1 MKQLKDVLYISL
13 LVFFFSVL
21 GIFSASAAAMYQA
34 TDSELTELSEIFNQ
48 LSNKQTEQQKLLTE
62 QTKRIEMLQIQL
74 ETSQKEIEISKQS
87 TEALQ
92 TSLTTANQSLQ
103 ESAAEAKRTH
113 DRLKRQ
119 RIIWGCVGL
128 IAGFMMGKS

>member
-1 MKQLKDVLYISL
+1 MHIKKVFYISALLCL
-13 LVFFFSVL
+13 LVAPVT
-21 GIFSASAAAMYQA
+21 GWAAETTYIVTEQ
-34 TDSELTELSEIFNQ
+34 ELTELSTTFAQ
-48 LSNKQTEQQKLLTE
+48 LDSKQKQQQDLLAKQE
-62 QTKRIEMLQIQL
+62 KQLKMLQEQL
-74 ETSQKEIEISKQS
+74 KTSKEEISNSQRSVETLKS
-87 TEALQ
+87 SLQ
-92 TSLTTANQSLQ
+92 KANQSLQ

>member
-1 MKQLKDVLYISL
+1 MNAYKKVFYISALLCL
-13 LVFFFSVL
+13 LVAPVT
-21 GIFSASAAAMYQA
+21 GWAAETTYIVTEQ
-34 TDSELTELSEIFNQ
+34 ELTELSTTFAQ
-48 LSNKQTEQQKLLTE
+48 LDSKQKQQQDLLAKQE
-62 QTKRIEMLQIQL
+62 KQLKMLQEQL
-74 ETSQKEIEISKQS
+74 KTSKEEISNSQRSVETLKS
-87 TEALQ
+87 SLQ
-92 TSLTTANQSLQ
+92 KANQSLQ